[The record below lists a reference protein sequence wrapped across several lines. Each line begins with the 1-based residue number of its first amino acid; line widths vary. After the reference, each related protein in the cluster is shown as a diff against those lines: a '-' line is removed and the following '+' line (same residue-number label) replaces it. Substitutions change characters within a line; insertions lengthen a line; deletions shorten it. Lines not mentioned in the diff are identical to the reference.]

1 MTPGRLSFLLGL
13 VGVRE
18 ELAVP
23 LPERVCVACVEA
35 TSVTGAALALVSQG
49 GQGGTVAASDARI
62 RGVDDEQFTLGEG
75 PGISAF
81 ATGEVL
87 EPDLGTS
94 GAVSAWPAFARHAQ
108 DAGIGAAFGFPLL
121 RGGLRVG
128 SLDLYR
134 DTAGL
139 LTADQLD
146 DARALAVIATVVVTE
161 IQAHAPR
168 KGEVLH
174 PDLEDGMG
182 RAVVHQATGMV
193 MVQLGVTIAEA
204 IILLRAYAFSHERPI
219 FEIATDVVARR
230 LRLE

>member
-1 MTPGRLSFLLGL
+1 MTPGRLAFLLEL

-18 ELAVP
+18 EIAVP
-23 LPERVCVACVEA
+23 LPQRVCAACVEA
-35 TSVTGAALALVSQG
+35 TSVTGAALALVSHG
-49 GQGGTVAASDARI
+49 GQGGTIAASDARI
-62 RGVDDEQFTLGEG
+62 RSVDDEQFTFGEG

-87 EPDLGTS
+87 ESDLATS
-94 GAVSAWPAFARHAQ
+94 RAVSAWPAFTRHAQ
-108 DAGIGAAFGFPLL
+108 AAGIGAAFGFPLL
-121 RGGLRVG
+121 RSGLRVG

-134 DTAGL
+134 DTAGA
-139 LTADQLD
+139 LTGDELG

-161 IQAHAPR
+161 IQSHAPNA
-168 KGEVLH
+168 GEQLH
-174 PDLEDGMG
+174 PDLERGMG
-182 RAVVHQATGMV
+182 RAIVHQATGMV

-219 FEIATDVVARR
+219 FEIAADIVARR